1 MEIICFV
8 YIVYIDL
15 FTMDNRVV
23 NMRIIIQN
31 VFPASVPQSN
41 SNNNTG
47 GYGPAWAV
55 VDNTNYSNPIYSDI
69 SSPYASEGTVTFGS
83 RSAGNVADK
92 REFIQVFVPS
102 WKR

>member
-15 FTMDNRVV
+15 FTMENRVV
-23 NMRIIIQN
+23 NMKIIIQN
-31 VFPASVPQSN
+31 VFPASVPQST

-69 SSPYASEGTVTFGS
+69 SSPYSSGGTVTFDS
-83 RSAGNVADK
+83 RSAKTITSN
-92 REFIQVFVPS
+92 RELIQVYVPS